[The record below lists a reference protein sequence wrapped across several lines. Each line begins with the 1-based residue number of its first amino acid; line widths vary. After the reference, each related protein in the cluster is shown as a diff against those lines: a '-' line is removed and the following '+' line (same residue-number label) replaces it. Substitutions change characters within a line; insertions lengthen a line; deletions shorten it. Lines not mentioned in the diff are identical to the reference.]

1 MKKTRLK
8 KIFEFLRAHRRW
20 VWGIGTLI
28 LLYSFIAG
36 DTGFYNQV
44 KLVREGKR
52 LEKQIALEEKK
63 NASLKK
69 EVQSLK
75 TDKERLRL
83 EAHKLGMGAK
93 DEVMIIVNEK
103 K

>member
-8 KIFEFLRAHRRW
+8 KIYNFPSLHRKW
-20 VWGIGTLI
+20 LWGLGALI

-36 DTGFYNQV
+36 DTGFYNQI

-52 LEKQIALEEKK
+52 LEKKIVLEKARNE
-63 NASLKK
+63 NLKK

-83 EAHKLGMGAK
+83 EAHKLGLGAT
-93 DEVMIIVNEK
+93 DEVMIIIDEK

>member
-1 MKKTRLK
+1 MKKSKLK
-8 KIFEFLRAHRRW
+8 NIFDFLSSKRKWLWA
-20 VWGIGTLI
+20 IGALI

-44 KLVREGKR
+44 RLVREGKLLQKR
-52 LEKQIALEEKK
+52 IVAEKARNET
-63 NASLKK
+63 LKK
-69 EVQSLK
+69 EVNSLK
-75 TDKERLRL
+75 SNKDRLRL

-93 DEVMIIVNEK
+93 DEVMIIVDEK

>member
-1 MKKTRLK
+1 MKKLRLK
-8 KIFEFLRAHRRW
+8 KIYDFSSSHRKW
-20 VWGIGTLI
+20 LWGIGALI

-44 KLVREGKR
+44 RLVREGK
-52 LEKQIALEEKK
+52 QIEKK
-63 NASLKK
+63 IAIEKARNENLKN

-83 EAHKLGMGAK
+83 EAYKLGMAAK
-93 DEVMIIVNEK
+93 DEVMIIVDEK

>member
-8 KIFEFLRAHRRW
+8 KVYEFLGAHRKW
-20 VWGIGTLI
+20 LWGIGALI

-44 KLVREGKR
+44 RLVREGKR
-52 LEKQIALEEKK
+52 LEKKIAMEKAR
-63 NASLKK
+63 NENLKK

-75 TDKERLRL
+75 TDKDRLRL

-93 DEVMIIVNEK
+93 DEVMIIVDGK